1 MSSHITAIQHTHRR
15 YYIIRCSNFS
25 AMRYFEL
32 TVALLL
38 LLLLLL
44 LLSLLLLLF
53 CFQLQSK
60 STDEEEEEEEV
71 NQFDSMS
78 SCYICCMYFNGIYEV
93 LSPSLYHIPIA
104 VKSFWALKLRRKWR
118 LHTVLCF
125 VIARVDLLLLCSSN
139 LLRDYICST
148 MF

>member
-71 NQFDSMS
+71 NQFDSMIEFMLYLLYVLQWHIRGVVS
-78 SCYICCMYFNGIYEV
+78 LIVSHPNCCQIFLSFETAKKMKATHGIVFCYCT
-93 LSPSLYHIPIA
+93 SRSL
-104 VKSFWALKLRRKWR
+104 VVVFKQLVER
-118 LHTVLCF
+118 L
-125 VIARVDLLLLCSSN
+125 
-139 LLRDYICST
+139 Y
-148 MF
+148 M